1 MAEQTNTAARNSEL
15 LLEVRGISKIFPGVK
30 ALKNVSFDVKRGEV
44 HALCGENGAGKSTL
58 IKILT
63 GVHER
68 TEGEYFL
75 EGEPVDFRNTKQSID
90 AGISCIYQEL
100 SMVPLLDVAKNLFL
114 GNQPL
119 TKLGTLDNRKM
130 YEDAKGILERINL
143 KVSPKKMVADL
154 SVAQQQ
160 MIEIGRALTRQSK
173 VIIMDEPTSSLTDNE
188 KDTLHDLI
196 RKLRDEG
203 VSVIYISHKLED
215 VLEISDR
222 ITVLRDGEKIV
233 TLDAA
238 TTDKSTLITHM
249 IGRTLD
255 NLYNKVAA
263 EPGEEAI
270 RVEGLT
276 RNGVFHDVNFYA
288 RKGEVVGFFGLV
300 GAGRSEIMRAIFGV
314 DRFQS
319 GKIFVEGEEV
329 KANSPV
335 KAVKQG
341 IALVPEDRKLEGL
354 TLRLS
359 VLFNMTLVKINQINR
374 FGVIDKKAQKEA
386 ATDYVGR
393 TRVKTPSLAQKVYNL
408 SGGNQQKV
416 VISKWLMMNP
426 KILILD
432 EPTRGIDV
440 AAKAEIYG
448 LISELANAG
457 VCVLVVSSE
466 IPEILGICDR
476 LYTVC
481 EGRITADL
489 SVKETTSGEILANAL
504 GVNTNA

>member
-1 MAEQTNTAARNSEL
+1 MSTTNAQQAPEI
-15 LLEVRGISKIFPGVK
+15 LLEVRGISKVFPGVK
-30 ALKNVSFDVKRGEV
+30 ALKDVSFDVRRGEV

-63 GVHER
+63 GVHAR
-68 TEGEYFL
+68 TTGEYYL
-75 EGEPVDFRNTKQSID
+75 EGQSVDFKNTKQSID

-114 GNQPL
+114 GNQP
-119 TKLGTLDNRKM
+119 TDRLGTLNNKKM
-130 YEDAKGILERINL
+130 YAEAKEILERIHL
-143 KVSPKKMVADL
+143 KVSPKKLVADL

-160 MIEIGRALTRQSK
+160 MVEIGRALTRQSK
-173 VIIMDEPTSSLTDNE
+173 VIIMDEPTSSLTDSE

-196 RKLRDEG
+196 RQLRDEG

-222 ITVLRDGEKIV
+222 ITVIRDGEKII
-233 TLDAA
+233 TLDAK

-255 NLYNKVAA
+255 NLYNKVPA
-263 EPGEEAI
+263 PLGEEAI
-270 RVEGLT
+270 RVEGLS
-276 RNGVFHDVNFYA
+276 RNGVFSDVNFYA

-300 GAGRSEIMRAIFGV
+300 GAGRSEVMRAIFGV
-314 DRFQS
+314 DKFQS
-319 GKIFVEGEEV
+319 GKIFVDGKEV
-329 KANSPV
+329 KIHSPV
-335 KAVKQG
+335 KAVQQG

-354 TLRLS
+354 SLRLS
-359 VLFNMTLVKINQINR
+359 VLFNMTLVKIRQINR
-374 FGVIDKKAQKEA
+374 LGVIDKKKQKAEA
-386 ATDYVGR
+386 EQYVR
-393 TRVKTPSLAQKVYNL
+393 STRVKTPSLAQKVFQL

-448 LISELANAG
+448 LISDLANEG

-481 EGRITADL
+481 EGKITADL
-489 SVKETTSGEILANAL
+489 PVDQTASDQILAYAL
-504 GVNTNA
+504 GVNDHA